1 MATMEERLDAIVERY
16 NTINDEMMKP
26 NVVSDRKQMAKLGRE
41 QNELTPIVETYQE
54 YKQARNEYA
63 DAKELAKEDDKEL
76 RELAHAEIERLE
88 PAIQE
93 YLDKLELLLVP
104 KDPNDSHNAFMEIR
118 GAAGGDHLADEHHR
132 GDVADQI
139 GQHLPVE
146 QIAHMQQSHP
156 VSAVDTT
163 KHQQRYRIERVY
175 RNIHRSKYCSS
186 CDMPVEQP
194 PATDEKQHGNSIVHQ
209 HHAPHHQ
216 RLFHRLHAFQPLCR
230 IS

>member
-118 GAAGGDHLADEHHR
+118 GAAGGDEANIFVGHGIRDKT
-132 GDVADQI
+132 
-139 GQHLPVE
+139 
-146 QIAHMQQSHP
+146 
-156 VSAVDTT
+156 AVHFSFLEPCHDF
-163 KHQQRYRIERVY
+163 V
-175 RNIHRSKYCSS
+175 
-186 CDMPVEQP
+186 VF
-194 PATDEKQHGNSIVHQ
+194 AV
-209 HHAPHHQ
+209 
-216 RLFHRLHAFQPLCR
+216 
-230 IS
+230 